1 MTAVCSVLSA
11 SISLCISPSLY
22 VSRSLS
28 VCYSF
33 IVSLSMRFS
42 IDIYISV
49 CLCVW
54 VSLCWFTCSSSSV
67 CRCLHVSACLSLVCS
82 LYLSSFACHSQ
93 SIYRKLSITSFYC
106 LSQNLSSSVQ
116 VSRPS
121 KSPVLHNVV
130 FSSNFQPRSNRRE
143 WESPRNDDDDDKVFD
158 GNSLGTISG
167 ELQTLLC
174 RCKSK
179 AVPYEAVPYSKS
191 C

>member
-1 MTAVCSVLSA
+1 MWQQQQQEQCVYFHWLITKFLIDLRPMTAVCSVLSA

-82 LYLSSFACHSQ
+82 LYLSSFACNSQ

-121 KSPVLHNVV
+121 KSYITS
-130 FSSNFQPRSNRRE
+130 FSVPTSNPAVIDVS
-143 WESPRNDDDDDKVFD
+143 
-158 GNSLGTISG
+158 GNLFATM
-167 ELQTLLC
+167 TTMT
-174 RCKSK
+174 KSSM
-179 AVPYEAVPYSKS
+179 AIP
-191 C
+191 